1 MALKVVLTGI
11 SGVFIG
17 LIILCISLFIIQ
29 KLVSYFSEKKI
40 NPKRK
45 TESTTSTASLK
56 KHKTISGEAI
66 AAIAAT
72 IYLDLQS
79 FDEKKKLLTIQQ
91 VTKPYAPWVNSGKA
105 MLISDHN
112 NLYRNR

>member
-45 TESTTSTASLK
+45 TESTAPLT
-56 KHKTISGEAI
+56 KHKTISGEAL

-112 NLYRNR
+112 NLYRDR